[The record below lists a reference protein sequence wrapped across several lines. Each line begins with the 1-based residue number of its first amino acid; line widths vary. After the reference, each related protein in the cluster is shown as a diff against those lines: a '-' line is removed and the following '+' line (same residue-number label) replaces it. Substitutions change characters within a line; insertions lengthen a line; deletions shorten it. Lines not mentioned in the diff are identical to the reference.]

1 MNRFITF
8 EGVEGSGKT
17 TQIKMASSFLRSRG
31 RPCLVTEEP
40 GGTSLGKRIRR
51 ILLRRSEEGLAAE
64 TELLLFTAARAHHV
78 RALILPALEKD
89 GRKFVLCDRFADA
102 TLAYQGFGR
111 GLDRRT
117 IEGMNELACGPLKPA
132 LTLLFDVTPE
142 MGLQRAIGRMSGES
156 RSIREDRFENEDV
169 SFHRRVREGYLALA
183 KEEPGRFRIID
194 GSRDIGE
201 VHRQVCTILSDHFD
215 I

>member
-1 MNRFITF
+1 MKRFITF

-17 TQIKMASSFLRSRG
+17 TQMKMASSFLRSRG
-31 RPCLVTEEP
+31 RSCLVTEEP
-40 GGTSLGKRIRR
+40 GGTSLGRKIRR

-64 TELLLFTAARAHHV
+64 TELLLFAAARAHHV
-78 RALILPALEKD
+78 RALILPALED
-89 GRKFVLCDRFADA
+89 SQKFVLCDRFVDA

-117 IEGMNELACGPLKPA
+117 IEELNRLACGPLKPD

-142 MGLQRAIGRMSGES
+142 MGLRRAVGRMSRVS
-156 RSIREDRFENEDV
+156 RSVREDRFENEAL

-194 GSRDIGE
+194 GSPDIGA
-201 VHRQVCTILSDHFD
+201 VHRQVCAILSDLFD

>member
-1 MNRFITF
+1 MKRFITF

-31 RPCLVTEEP
+31 RSCLVTEEP

-51 ILLRRSEEGLAAE
+51 MLLRRSEEGLAAE
-64 TELLLFTAARAHHV
+64 TELLLFAAVRAHHV
-78 RALILPALEKD
+78 RALILPALED
-89 GRKFVLCDRFADA
+89 DQKFVLCDRFADA

-117 IEGMNELACGPLKPA
+117 IEEMNELSCGPLKPVV
-132 LTLLFDVTPE
+132 TLLFDVTPE
-142 MGLQRAIGRMSGES
+142 MGLQRAVSRMSREN
-156 RSIREDRFENEDV
+156 RSVREDRFENEDL

-183 KEEPGRFRIID
+183 KEEPGRFRVID

-201 VHRQVCTILSDHFD
+201 VHRQVCTILSDLFD

>member
-17 TQIKMASSFLRSRG
+17 TQIKMASAFLRSRG

-40 GGTSLGKRIRR
+40 GGTSLGRRIRR
-51 ILLRRSEEGLAAE
+51 ILLRRSEEGLSAE
-64 TELLLFTAARAHHV
+64 TELLLFAAARAHHV
-78 RALILPALEKD
+78 CALILPALQDDE
-89 GRKFVLCDRFADA
+89 KFVLCDRFADA

-117 IEGMNELACGPLKPA
+117 IEGMNDLACGPLKPS

-142 MGLQRAIGRMSGES
+142 MGLQRAIGRMSRES
-156 RSIREDRFENEDV
+156 CSIREDRFENEDLSV
-169 SFHRRVREGYLALA
+169 DRRVREGYRALA
-183 KEEPGRFRIID
+183 KEEPGRVRCSE
-194 GSRDIGE
+194 GA
-201 VHRQVCTILSDHFD
+201 
-215 I
+215 

>member
-1 MNRFITF
+1 MKRFITF

-31 RPCLVTEEP
+31 RSCLVTEEP
-40 GGTSLGKRIRR
+40 GGTPLGRRIRR
-51 ILLRRSEEGLAAE
+51 ILLRRSEEGLSAE
-64 TELLLFTAARAHHV
+64 TELLLFAAARAQHV
-78 RALILPALEKD
+78 RAVILPALQD
-89 GRKFVLCDRFADA
+89 DQMFVLCDRFADA

-117 IEGMNELACGPLKPA
+117 IEGMNDLACGPLKPD

-142 MGLQRAIGRMSGES
+142 RGLQRAVSRMSREN
-156 RSIREDRFENEDV
+156 RSIREDRFENEAL

-201 VHRQVCTILSDHFD
+201 VHRQVCAILSDHFD

>member
-1 MNRFITF
+1 M
-8 EGVEGSGKT
+8 
-17 TQIKMASSFLRSRG
+17 
-31 RPCLVTEEP
+31 
-40 GGTSLGKRIRR
+40 
-51 ILLRRSEEGLAAE
+51 LLRCSEEGLAAE
-64 TELLLFTAARAHHV
+64 TELLLFAAARAHHV
-78 RALILPALEKD
+78 RALILPALQD
-89 GRKFVLCDRFADA
+89 GEKFVLCDRFADA

-142 MGLQRAIGRMSGES
+142 MGLQRAIGRMSRES
-156 RSIREDRFENEDV
+156 HSVREDRFENEEV

-201 VHRQVCTILSDHFD
+201 VHRQVCSILSDHFD